1 MELCK
6 ISTRYAKAIYE
17 YAAQKGDEYILYKE
31 LQTLAL
37 HFAELPYMKTLLDN
51 PTIEKAQKL
60 AVLKTAAGETI
71 SDTCLNVLGLI
82 VNNDRVDYTYSIAL
96 MYEKIYKTAKNILS
110 VKLQSVKPIED
121 NARNALVNLIARNNE
136 TVEFINQT
144 DDTLIGGFVLEIED
158 KRLDASVRNQLNEIR
173 LELIK

>member
-60 AVLKTAAGETI
+60 AVLKTAAGENI
-71 SDTCLNVLGLI
+71 SDTCLNVLELI

-144 DDTLIGGFVLEIED
+144 DDNLIGGFVLEIED